1 MKWKKEE
8 IDFLIENY
16 NIIGRVQC
24 SIILNRSIDSVASKI
39 KDGKLNLISKEM
51 WSDNDLK
58 FLNNNYAK
66 YGVNYCTEKLNVNRR
81 RIISKANSLGLK
93 TDIIIKSEN
102 KNKLKV
108 NYDLFNNNFTKES
121 VYILGLLWAD
131 GHVRKENKTT
141 SISCIE
147 SDINEVIPIF
157 LKTGNWM
164 ISNSIKK
171 YFNNNQVKTQKKIS
185 TTTWG
190 LFNILE
196 KYGFL
201 NKSIGCPINL
211 LNIIPYNLKKY
222 WFRGFLDGDG
232 CIRLGKKYGSSIVFS
247 GPYNQ
252 NWLFLE
258 NLCNELKIANFL
270 IDRRI
275 VKLGGHS
282 YFTIYRK
289 NDVKILGNF
298 LYSNYDNIGFS
309 RKYKKYLDVIER
321 MNNKKPT

>member
-1 MKWKKEE
+1 MKWKKKE

-16 NIIGRVQC
+16 NIIGRVEC
-24 SIILNRSIDSVASKI
+24 ARILNRSIDSIATKI
-39 KDGKLNLISKEM
+39 RDGNLNLISKEI
-51 WSDNDLK
+51 WCDTDLK
-58 FLNNNYAK
+58 FLKDNYEK
-66 YGVNYCTEKLNVNRR
+66 YGVNYCVEKLKVNRR

-93 TDIIIKSEN
+93 TNIVIKSEN

-232 CIRLGKKYGSSIVFS
+232 CIRLGKKIWFFNSFF
-247 GPYNQ
+247 
-252 NWLFLE
+252 W
-258 NLCNELKIANFL
+258 
-270 IDRRI
+270 
-275 VKLGGHS
+275 
-282 YFTIYRK
+282 TI
-289 NDVKILGNF
+289 
-298 LYSNYDNIGFS
+298 
-309 RKYKKYLDVIER
+309 
-321 MNNKKPT
+321 

>member
-24 SIILNRSIDSVASKI
+24 AIILNRSVDSVASKI

-66 YGVNYCTEKLNVNRR
+66 YGVNYCAEKLKVNRR

-141 SISCIE
+141 SISCVE

-157 LKTGNWM
+157 LKTGDWM

-171 YFNNNQVKTQKKIS
+171 YFNNNEVKTQKKIS

-190 LFNILE
+190 LFNILK

-201 NKSIGCPINL
+201 NKSIGCPINF
-211 LNIIPYNLKKY
+211 LNKIPDNLKNY

-258 NLCNELKIANFL
+258 NLCNELKIHFL

-289 NDVKILGNF
+289 NDVKILGDY

-309 RKYKKYLDVIER
+309 RKYKKYLIVIER
-321 MNNKKPT
+321 INNKKPT

>member
-1 MKWKKEE
+1 MKWEKKE

-16 NIIGRVQC
+16 NIIGRVEC
-24 SIILNRSIDSVASKI
+24 ARILNRSINSIATKI
-39 KDGKLNLISKEM
+39 RDGKLNLISKEI
-51 WSDNDLK
+51 WCDTDLK
-58 FLNNNYAK
+58 FLKDNYEK
-66 YGVNYCTEKLNVNRR
+66 YGVNYCVEKLKVNRR

-93 TDIIIKSEN
+93 TNIVIKSEN